1 MTLISKTD
9 YLTYCE
15 CPKNAWIKIHKRDIF
30 DTFPPTDF
38 DKSIIEIGINVEE
51 EYARKCFPDGVLIG
65 GRDKAAQEKTRAL
78 IEAKTPVIFQAVFST
93 NGFLAAGDILK
104 YDAENDVWDIYE
116 VKATNS
122 TKESGGRSHI
132 DDITFQSIVLA
143 DAGLRINKCFI
154 VHLNSEYILQG
165 ELNLRELFVYD
176 DVTEKVGS
184 KKEDMREKME
194 KAKAYLLQE
203 NEPTGYCSC
212 IYKGRNGHCTTF
224 SYSNPQIPE
233 YSIHNLSRIGSSKAK
248 LKELASREIWNIE
261 DLPDNMEFSKNQQA
275 QIDAYLHG
283 AHIDTLGIR
292 DELEQLAFPLYFLD
306 YETFPAAIPRFD
318 GYSPY
323 QHIPFQF
330 SLHKLESTD
339 AELEHFEFLHIMSGD
354 PNPPLIEH
362 LKKTIA
368 PHGSIIVWHKS
379 FECSKNNEMAK
390 RHPESAAFLAQV
402 NDRIYDLEDIFTK
415 QYYVKKEFKGK
426 TSIKFVLPVLV
437 PELSYKKLNIQN
449 GQAAMEQW
457 NLLGGGTIPAEERDE
472 IAKNLKEYCKL
483 DTYAMYVIWKKLH
496 DLISK

>member
-1 MTLISKTD
+1 MILISKTN

-15 CPKNAWIKIHKRDIF
+15 CPKNAWLQIHKRDIF
-30 DTFPPTDF
+30 DKFPPTDF

-51 EYARKCFPDGVLIG
+51 EYARKCFPRGVLVG
-65 GRDKAAQEKTRAL
+65 GRDEKAREQTRGL
-78 IEAKTPVIFQAVFST
+78 IEAKTPVIFQAVFSI

-104 YDAENDVWDIYE
+104 YDEENDAWDIYE

-122 TKESGGRSHI
+122 TKESGSRSHI

-143 DAGLRINKCFI
+143 DSGLKVGRCFI
-154 VHLNSEYILQG
+154 MHLNSEYILRG
-165 ELNLRELFVYD
+165 ELELSELFVYD
-176 DVTEKVGS
+176 DVTEKVES
-184 KKEDMREKME
+184 KKEEMREKMNR
-194 KAKAYLLQE
+194 AKAYLLQE
-203 NEPTGYCSC
+203 TEPTGYCSC
-212 IYKGRNGHCTTF
+212 IYKGRNAHCTTF
-224 SYSNPQIPE
+224 SYSNPNIPE
-233 YSIHNLSRIGSSKAK
+233 YSIHNLTRIGSSKAK
-248 LKELASREIWNIE
+248 LKELADREIWNIE
-261 DLPDNMEFSKNQQA
+261 DLPNDMEFSKNQEA

-292 DELEQLAFPLYFLD
+292 DELEKLQFPLYFLD

-330 SLHKLESTD
+330 SLHKLEKPD
-339 AELEHFEFLHIMSGD
+339 AELEHFEFLHTTSGD

-368 PHGSIIVWHKS
+368 PYGSIIVWHKS

-390 RHPESAAFLAQV
+390 RHPESAAFLAEM
-402 NDRIYDLEDIFTK
+402 NNRIYDLEDVFTK

-437 PELSYKKLNIQN
+437 PDLSYKKLNIKN

-457 NLLGGGTIPAEERDE
+457 DLLGGKKISAEEKKE
-472 IAKNLKEYCKL
+472 IAENLKGYCKL
-483 DTYAMYVIWKKLH
+483 DTYAMYAIWKVLY
-496 DLISK
+496 DLVNK